1 MNILKNLPPKEKEQA
16 IFLSKTLF
24 LAIMISCFGIKCAF
38 ANKVRENAKNKPE
51 IINVDNKKYQ
61 VITKILSNNEKIK
74 CYHIDSKESTDL
86 YIVCRNIQT
95 GVIYKGIDAMKYVEV
110 SMD

>member
-1 MNILKNLPPKEKEQA
+1 MNTFKNLNQKEKEQA
-16 IFLSKTLF
+16 IFLSKTVF
-24 LAIMISCFGIKCAF
+24 LAIMLSCFGIKCAF
-38 ANKVRENAKNKPE
+38 ANKVRENAKNKRE

-61 VITKILSNNEKIK
+61 VIAKILSNNEKVK
-74 CYHIDSKESTDL
+74 CFHIDSRENADL
-86 YIVCRNIQT
+86 YIVCKNIQT